1 MLYCFKWK
9 FLLKFCCKIPGTLNC
24 FIHDRIISGVVSVF
38 MIAFLHRI
46 PHENTTEPIV
56 ETDLPVPM
64 TQTAV

>member
-1 MLYCFKWK
+1 MIESYL
-9 FLLKFCCKIPGTLNC
+9 
-24 FIHDRIISGVVSVF
+24 VVSVF